1 MHHALI
7 ITGLVILTLVT
18 PGVPDTA
25 AAQTP
30 GPEPIAVESA
40 QVPATPRVTVRFHA
54 GPNLSLMKDW
64 RNGMSTLQD
73 IAGAGGTDK
82 YCICMSWG
90 STALVHVTPRVAIGG
105 AFEML
110 RDTRKFSVD
119 GYIPLI
125 GQNASFAFGN
135 ETVVQTKQ
143 VVAALYPREGS
154 RTHVQVAAGTGR
166 GHTTLDTPG
175 SGAKGRVRGTLVS
188 VSAGTESRFWY
199 VDAGWRL
206 LRMRS
211 TYTEVNDYAL
221 DEPRDV
227 FANVGQ
233 VEDFIRGR
241 DVDFT
246 GGWARIGLVFHFGRQ

>member
-1 MHHALI
+1 MQRALI
-7 ITGLVILTLVT
+7 IAGLGMLALVA
-18 PGVPDTA
+18 PGVPETA

-30 GPEPIAVESA
+30 WPEPIAVESA
-40 QVPATPRVTVRFHA
+40 QVPTTPRVTVRFHA

-73 IAGAGGTDK
+73 LSGGTDK
-82 YCICMSWG
+82 SCICMSWG
-90 STALVHVTPRVAIGG
+90 STALLHVTRRVAIGG

-125 GQNASFAFGN
+125 GQSATFAFGN

-143 VVAALYPREGS
+143 IVTALYPREGS
-154 RTHVQVAAGTGR
+154 RTHVQVAAGTGS
-166 GHTTLDTPG
+166 GHTTLSTPG

-188 VSAGTESRFWY
+188 VSAGTEARFWY

-233 VEDFIRGR
+233 VQDFIRGR

-246 GGWARIGLVFHFGRQ
+246 GGWARIGLVLHFGHQ